1 MFLCATER
9 VAGRAPAFL
18 CPLGM
23 SARAFFRL
31 HVMRDRVVM
40 LVDVLEL
47 LHLAEWL
54 SGDLIELAHH
64 ILKAFI

>member
-1 MFLCATER
+1 
-9 VAGRAPAFL
+9 
-18 CPLGM
+18 M